1 MPDPHYERL
10 SAVDAALLRLEER
23 HAHMHVGAVA
33 IFDAPPLR
41 NADSALD
48 IDQLRHSLESTLHQT
63 PRLRQRLGF
72 VPVLDHPV
80 WLDDDRFNLHYHVR
94 HTALPPPGDERQLKR
109 LAGRIVS
116 QQLDRGKPL
125 WEAWFVEG
133 LSQDRFAMIV
143 KAHHCMV
150 DGVAGIGA
158 LAAMMRADTQR
169 TIDAAPEWRPR
180 PKPDRLALLRGELA
194 HRASAPGAL
203 LESGLR
209 AIQSPRRAIA
219 SWRDSASSL
228 AEMLGAG
235 LTRGSDTPLN
245 VDVGPH
251 RRFDWV
257 RLELGDISEVRKRL
271 GGTINDV
278 VLTCAS
284 GAIGRFLQRR
294 GLRPSELSFR
304 SMVPV
309 NSRTADES
317 DALGNRVTFLV
328 ADLPVAEPSPRER
341 LSQVVEITRKL
352 KRSKQVAGMD
362 LLERFSDQVMPW
374 LFEEFG
380 RLGYSQRAYNMVVT
394 NVPGPRVPLYMEGA
408 RLHEI
413 YPVVP
418 IFAKQALNIG
428 LFSYDGGLYWG
439 FNADW
444 DAIPDLHEV
453 VEDVEREFDALHRA
467 AESS

>member
-1 MPDPHYERL
+1 MIEPHYERL
-10 SAVDAALLRLEER
+10 SAVDAALLRLEEN

-33 IFDAPPLR
+33 IFEAAPLR
-41 NADSALD
+41 NADGALD
-48 IDQLRHSLESTLHQT
+48 IDQLQRALESTLHQT
-63 PRLRQRLGF
+63 PRLRQRLDF
-72 VPVLDHPV
+72 VPFLDHPV
-80 WLDDDRFNLHYHVR
+80 WVDDDHFNLHYHLR

-109 LAGRIVS
+109 LTGRIVS

-133 LSQDRFAMIV
+133 LAGDRFAMIV

-158 LAAMMRADTQR
+158 LAAMMRADEQR
-169 TIDAAPEWRPR
+169 TVEAAPAWQPR
-180 PKPDRLALLRGELA
+180 PQPDRVALLRRELA
-194 HRASAPGAL
+194 HRASAPAAL
-203 LESGLR
+203 LEAGRR
-209 AIQSPRRAIA
+209 ALQSPGRALA
-219 SWRDSASSL
+219 SWRESAASL
-228 AEMLGAG
+228 GEMLGAG
-235 LTRGSDTPLN
+235 LTRGSPTPLN

-251 RRFDWV
+251 RRFDWMH
-257 RLELGDISEVRKRL
+257 LDLGAISEVRKRL

-278 VLTCAS
+278 ALTCAS

-294 GLRPSELSFR
+294 GLRPGELSFR

-309 NSRTADES
+309 NIRTTGEAG
-317 DALGNRVTFLV
+317 ALGNRVTFLL
-328 ADLPVAEPSPRER
+328 ADLPVAEHDPRRR
-341 LSQVVEITRKL
+341 LAQVVEMTRKL
-352 KRSKQVAGMD
+352 KDSKQVAGMD
-362 LLERFSDQVMPW
+362 LLERFSDRVMPW

-394 NVPGPRVPLYMEGA
+394 NIPGPRVPLYMQGA
-408 RLHEI
+408 PLRAI

-428 LFSYDGGLYWG
+428 LFSYHGGLYWG

-444 DAIPDLHEV
+444 DAIPDLHEI
-453 VEDVEREFDALHRA
+453 VEDAVLEFDDLHHA
-467 AESS
+467 AVTS

>member
-1 MPDPHYERL
+1 MAGSYFERL
-10 SAVDAALLRLEER
+10 SAVDAALLRLEEH

-33 IFDAPPLR
+33 IFAAAPLR
-41 NADSALD
+41 DANGAID
-48 IDQLRHSLESTLHQT
+48 IEQLRRAFESTLHRT

-72 VPVLDHPV
+72 VPLLDHPV
-80 WLDDDRFNLHYHVR
+80 WVDDDRFNLHYHLR

-133 LSQDRFAMIV
+133 LSGDRFAMIV

-158 LAAMMRADTQR
+158 LASMMRADEER
-169 TIDAAPEWRPR
+169 TVEDAPEWRPR
-180 PKPDRLALLRGELA
+180 PRPDGTTLLRREIA
-194 HRASAPGAL
+194 HRASAPAAIVQ
-203 LESGLR
+203 SGLR
-209 AIQSPRRAIA
+209 ALRSPGRALA
-219 SWRDSASSL
+219 SFRESAESL
-228 AEMLGAG
+228 GEMLGAG
-235 LTRGSDTPLN
+235 LSRGSDTPLN
-245 VDVGPH
+245 IDVGPH
-251 RRFDWV
+251 RRFDWI
-257 RLELGDISEVRKRL
+257 RLDLAAISDVRKRL
-271 GGTINDV
+271 GGTLNDV
-278 VLTCAS
+278 VLTSVS
-284 GAIGRFLQRR
+284 GAIGRFLERR
-294 GLRPSELSFR
+294 GLRPGDLSFR

-309 NSRTADES
+309 NIRTHDQTG
-317 DALGNRVTFLV
+317 ALGNRVTFLV
-328 ADLPVAEPSPRER
+328 ADLPVAERDPRQR
-341 LSQVVEITRKL
+341 LLRVVEITRKL

-362 LLERFSDQVMPW
+362 LLERVSDRVMPW

-394 NVPGPRVPLYMEGA
+394 NVPGPRVPLYMEGSP
-408 RLHEI
+408 LQEI

-428 LFSYDGGLYWG
+428 LFSYHGGLYWG

-444 DAIPDLHEV
+444 DAVPDLHEV
-453 VEDVEREFDALHRA
+453 VEDTALAFDELRRA
-467 AESS
+467 AEEA